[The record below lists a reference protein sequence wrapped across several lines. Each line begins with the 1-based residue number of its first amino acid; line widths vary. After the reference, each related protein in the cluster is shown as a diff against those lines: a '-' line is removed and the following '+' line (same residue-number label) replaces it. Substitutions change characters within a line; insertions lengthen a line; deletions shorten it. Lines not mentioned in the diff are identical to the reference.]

1 MMDRGS
7 IFASHDAFEDRFI
20 GDPEVLRTKVEALKT
35 LGLKIVLTSGSFDL
49 MHIGHMR
56 YLREARMRGNC
67 LIVGVDSDEKIR
79 AKKGEYKPVIPERER
94 AEMVAHSRYADIITI
109 KPKDAERWALIK
121 LVRPDVLVAS
131 KRNEHNAENE
141 LALLEFCGELVVLE
155 SQATTSTSAQI
166 RKLQRETLIPCLTQ
180 IRDAA
185 EKMIQDVKGGDPS

>member
-7 IFASHDAFEDRFI
+7 IFAPHDAFEDRLI
-20 GDPEVLRTKVEALKT
+20 TDPELLEQKVRALKI

-56 YLREARMRGNC
+56 YLRKARSLGGC

-79 AKKGEYKPVIPERER
+79 AKKGEYKPVIPELER
-94 AEMVAHSRYADIITI
+94 AEMVAHSRYADIITL
-109 KPKDAERWALIK
+109 KPKDAERWELIK
-121 LVRPDVLVAS
+121 LVRPDILVAS
-131 KRNEHNAENE
+131 KRNEHNEENE
-141 LALLEFCGELVVLE
+141 RGLREFCGELIVLE

-185 EKMIQDVKGGDPS
+185 DKMIQDVRGDGS